1 MDSVM
6 LGVEEKQSCRS
17 LVRACGAL
25 PNPLE
30 IPQSPVSPS
39 EPVGPRSMSPVTP
52 HSPRCP
58 SYEPCH
64 PSQPRAVP
72 VVNPVTPHSPALSP
86 LPRCPRSPAAPDR
99 AQLAP
104 PARRSHAD
112 GTLRPPPA
120 LRRCHWLR
128 YPRPRLSPPAVGRA
142 AAAARGGR
150 QRGGARRR
158 GAVIVP
164 RCRRL
169 ARLPRPPSPSPCR
182 PRECLLTT
190 FIIRASKF
198 VLINK
203 AEKPDRPESC
213 DNVKVVVRCRPLN
226 DREKATGYK
235 MAVNVDE
242 MRGTITVHK
251 TDSSNE
257 PPKTFTFDTVFGP
270 DSKQLDVY
278 NLTARPIIDSVLEG
292 YNGTIFA
299 YGQTGTGKTF
309 TMEGVRAVPELRG
322 IIPNSF
328 AHIFGHIAKAEG
340 DTRFLVRVSY
350 LEIYNEEVRDL
361 LGKDQTQRLEVK
373 ERPDVGVYI
382 KDLSAYVVNNADD
395 MDRIM
400 TLGHKN
406 RSVGATNMNEHSS
419 RSHAIFT
426 ITIECSEKGVDGNM
440 HVRMGKLHLVDLAG
454 SERQTKT
461 GATGQRLKEAT
472 KINLS
477 LSTLGNVISA
487 LVDGKSTHVPYRNS
501 KLTRLLQDSLGG
513 NSKTMM
519 CANIGPADYNYDETI
534 STLRYANRAKN
545 IKNKARINED
555 PKDAML
561 RQFQKEIEE
570 LKKKLE
576 EGEEISGSET
586 SDSEEED
593 DDGEIGEEKRKKR
606 RGKKK
611 VSPDKMVEMQ
621 AKIEEERKALET
633 KLDMEEEERNKA
645 RAELEKR
652 EKDLLKAQQEHQ
664 SLLEKLSALEKKV
677 IVGGVDLLAKAE
689 EQEKLLEES
698 NMELEE
704 RRKRAEQLRK
714 ELEEKEQERL
724 DIEEKYTNLQEE
736 AQGKTKKLK
745 KVWTMLMAAKSEMA
759 DLQQEHQREIEGL
772 LENIRQLSRELRL
785 QILIIDN
792 FIPQDYQ
799 EMIENYVHWN
809 EDIGEWQLKC
819 VAYTG
824 NNMRKQTP
832 VLDKKE
838 KDPFEV
844 DLSHVYL
851 AYTEESLRQSL
862 MKLER
867 PRTSKGRS
875 RPKTGRRK
883 RSAKPGAVIDSLLQ

>member
-1 MDSVM
+1 MPSNKLDKP
-6 LGVEEKQSCRS
+6 EK
-17 LVRACGAL
+17 
-25 PNPLE
+25 LE
-30 IPQSPVSPS
+30 VS
-39 EPVGPRSMSPVTP
+39 
-52 HSPRCP
+52 
-58 SYEPCH
+58 
-64 PSQPRAVP
+64 
-72 VVNPVTPHSPALSP
+72 
-86 LPRCPRSPAAPDR
+86 
-99 AQLAP
+99 
-104 PARRSHAD
+104 
-112 GTLRPPPA
+112 
-120 LRRCHWLR
+120 
-128 YPRPRLSPPAVGRA
+128 
-142 AAAARGGR
+142 
-150 QRGGARRR
+150 
-158 GAVIVP
+158 
-164 RCRRL
+164 
-169 ARLPRPPSPSPCR
+169 
-182 PRECLLTT
+182 
-190 FIIRASKF
+190 
-198 VLINK
+198 
-203 AEKPDRPESC
+203 

-226 DREKATGYK
+226 QKEKMMGYK
-235 MAVNVDE
+235 QSVAVDE
-242 MRGTITVHK
+242 IRGTITVNKLETPH
-251 TDSSNE
+251 E
-257 PPKTFTFDTVFGP
+257 LPKTFTFDTVFGP

-361 LGKDQTQRLEVK
+361 LGKDQMQRLEVK

-382 KDLSAYVVNNADD
+382 KDLSGYVVNNADD

-426 ITIECSEKGVDGNM
+426 ITIECSEKGVDGNQ

-454 SERQTKT
+454 SERQGKT

-555 PKDAML
+555 PKDALL

-576 EGEEISGSET
+576 EGEEISGSEA
-586 SDSEEED
+586 SGSEDMDEGED
-593 DDGEIGEEKRKKR
+593 EAADGGERCRKR

-611 VSPDKMVEMQ
+611 MSPDKMAEMQ
-621 AKIEEERKALET
+621 AKIEEERKALEA

-664 SLLEKLSALEKKV
+664 LLLEKLSALEKKV

-698 NMELEE
+698 NNELEE
-704 RRKRAEQLRK
+704 RRKRAEQLRR

-724 DIEEKYTNLQEE
+724 DIEEKYTSLQEE

-759 DLQQEHQREIEGL
+759 DLQQEHHREIEGL

-785 QILIIDN
+785 QMLIIDN
-792 FIPQDYQ
+792 FIPQEYQ

-832 VLDKKE
+832 VPDKKE

-851 AYTEESLRQSL
+851 AYTEESMRQSL
-862 MKLER
+862 MRLER
-867 PRTSKGRS
+867 PRTSKSGKA

-883 RSAKPGAVIDSLLQ
+883 RSSRPETAIESLLQ

>member
-1 MDSVM
+1 M
-6 LGVEEKQSCRS
+6 
-17 LVRACGAL
+17 
-25 PNPLE
+25 P
-30 IPQSPVSPS
+30 
-39 EPVGPRSMSPVTP
+39 
-52 HSPRCP
+52 
-58 SYEPCH
+58 
-64 PSQPRAVP
+64 
-72 VVNPVTPHSPALSP
+72 
-86 LPRCPRSPAAPDR
+86 
-99 AQLAP
+99 
-104 PARRSHAD
+104 
-112 GTLRPPPA
+112 
-120 LRRCHWLR
+120 
-128 YPRPRLSPPAVGRA
+128 
-142 AAAARGGR
+142 
-150 QRGGARRR
+150 
-158 GAVIVP
+158 
-164 RCRRL
+164 
-169 ARLPRPPSPSPCR
+169 
-182 PRECLLTT
+182 
-190 FIIRASKF
+190 
-198 VLINK
+198 INK
-203 AEKPDRPESC
+203 PEKLDKPESC

-226 DREKATGYK
+226 EREKATGYK

-270 DSKQLDVY
+270 ESKQLDVY

-454 SERQTKT
+454 SERQAKT

-555 PKDAML
+555 PKDALL

-593 DDGEIGEEKRKKR
+593 EDDNGEIGEDGEKRKKR
-606 RGKKK
+606 RDQAGKKK

-664 SLLEKLSALEKKV
+664 TLLEKLSALEKKV

-724 DIEEKYTNLQEE
+724 DIEEKYTSLQEE

-745 KVWTMLMAAKSEMA
+745 KVWTMLMAAKSE
-759 DLQQEHQREIEGL
+759 
-772 LENIRQLSRELRL
+772 
-785 QILIIDN
+785 
-792 FIPQDYQ
+792 

>member
-1 MDSVM
+1 MPSNKLDKPEK
-6 LGVEEKQSCRS
+6 VE
-17 LVRACGAL
+17 
-25 PNPLE
+25 
-30 IPQSPVSPS
+30 VS
-39 EPVGPRSMSPVTP
+39 
-52 HSPRCP
+52 
-58 SYEPCH
+58 
-64 PSQPRAVP
+64 
-72 VVNPVTPHSPALSP
+72 
-86 LPRCPRSPAAPDR
+86 
-99 AQLAP
+99 
-104 PARRSHAD
+104 
-112 GTLRPPPA
+112 
-120 LRRCHWLR
+120 
-128 YPRPRLSPPAVGRA
+128 
-142 AAAARGGR
+142 
-150 QRGGARRR
+150 
-158 GAVIVP
+158 
-164 RCRRL
+164 
-169 ARLPRPPSPSPCR
+169 
-182 PRECLLTT
+182 
-190 FIIRASKF
+190 
-198 VLINK
+198 
-203 AEKPDRPESC
+203 

-226 DREKATGYK
+226 EKEK
-235 MAVNVDE
+235 MMAHKQAVAVDE
-242 MRGTITVHK
+242 IRGTITVNK
-251 TDSSNE
+251 LEMTSE

-328 AHIFGHIAKAEG
+328 AHVFGHIAKAEG

-361 LGKDQTQRLEVK
+361 LGKDQMQRLEVK

-382 KDLSAYVVNNADD
+382 KDLSGYVVNNADD

-426 ITIECSEKGVDGNM
+426 ITIECSEKGVDGDQ

-454 SERQTKT
+454 SERQGKT

-555 PKDAML
+555 PKDALL
-561 RQFQKEIEE
+561 RQFQKEIED

-576 EGEEISGSET
+576 EGTPHEFL
-586 SDSEEED
+586 
-593 DDGEIGEEKRKKR
+593 
-606 RGKKK
+606 
-611 VSPDKMVEMQ
+611 
-621 AKIEEERKALET
+621 ACHALCCF
-633 KLDMEEEERNKA
+633 LYLR
-645 RAELEKR
+645 
-652 EKDLLKAQQEHQ
+652 QEHHL
-664 SLLEKLSALEKKV
+664 LLEKLSALEKRV

-698 NMELEE
+698 NDELEE
-704 RRKRAEQLRK
+704 RRKRAEQLRR

-724 DIEEKYTNLQEE
+724 DIEEKYTSLQEE

-759 DLQQEHQREIEGL
+759 DLQQEHHREIEGL

-785 QILIIDN
+785 QMLIIDN
-792 FIPQDYQ
+792 FIPQEYQ
-799 EMIENYVHWN
+799 VYI
-809 EDIGEWQLKC
+809 
-819 VAYTG
+819 YT
-824 NNMRKQTP
+824 RLIF
-832 VLDKKE
+832 VLSPSFVIQ
-838 KDPFEV
+838 PFEV

-851 AYTEESLRQSL
+851 AYTEESMRQSL

-867 PRTSKGRS
+867 PRTSKSGKS
-875 RPKTGRRK
+875 RPKTGRR
-883 RSAKPGAVIDSLLQ
+883 

>member
-1 MDSVM
+1 M
-6 LGVEEKQSCRS
+6 
-17 LVRACGAL
+17 
-25 PNPLE
+25 P
-30 IPQSPVSPS
+30 
-39 EPVGPRSMSPVTP
+39 
-52 HSPRCP
+52 
-58 SYEPCH
+58 
-64 PSQPRAVP
+64 
-72 VVNPVTPHSPALSP
+72 
-86 LPRCPRSPAAPDR
+86 
-99 AQLAP
+99 
-104 PARRSHAD
+104 
-112 GTLRPPPA
+112 
-120 LRRCHWLR
+120 
-128 YPRPRLSPPAVGRA
+128 
-142 AAAARGGR
+142 
-150 QRGGARRR
+150 
-158 GAVIVP
+158 
-164 RCRRL
+164 
-169 ARLPRPPSPSPCR
+169 
-182 PRECLLTT
+182 
-190 FIIRASKF
+190 
-198 VLINK
+198 INK
-203 AEKPDRPESC
+203 SEKPESC

-226 DREKATGYK
+226 EREKSMCYRQ
-235 MAVNVDE
+235 AVSVDE

-270 DSKQLDVY
+270 ESKQLDVY

-454 SERQTKT
+454 SERQAKT

-555 PKDAML
+555 PKDALL

-576 EGEEISGSET
+576 EGEEISGSDI
-586 SDSEEED
+586 SGSEEED
-593 DDGEIGEEKRKKR
+593 DEEGEVGEDGEKRKKR
-606 RGKKK
+606 RNQAGKKK

-621 AKIEEERKALET
+621 AKIDEERKALET

-704 RRKRAEQLRK
+704 RRKRAEQLRR

-724 DIEEKYTNLQEE
+724 DIEEKYTSLQEE

-785 QILIIDN
+785 QMLIIDN

-832 VLDKKE
+832 VPDKKE

-867 PRTSKGRS
+867 PRTSKGKA

-883 RSAKPGAVIDSLLQ
+883 RSAKPETVIDSLLQ

>member
-1 MDSVM
+1 M
-6 LGVEEKQSCRS
+6 
-17 LVRACGAL
+17 
-25 PNPLE
+25 P
-30 IPQSPVSPS
+30 
-39 EPVGPRSMSPVTP
+39 
-52 HSPRCP
+52 
-58 SYEPCH
+58 
-64 PSQPRAVP
+64 
-72 VVNPVTPHSPALSP
+72 
-86 LPRCPRSPAAPDR
+86 
-99 AQLAP
+99 
-104 PARRSHAD
+104 
-112 GTLRPPPA
+112 
-120 LRRCHWLR
+120 
-128 YPRPRLSPPAVGRA
+128 
-142 AAAARGGR
+142 
-150 QRGGARRR
+150 
-158 GAVIVP
+158 
-164 RCRRL
+164 
-169 ARLPRPPSPSPCR
+169 
-182 PRECLLTT
+182 
-190 FIIRASKF
+190 
-198 VLINK
+198 INK
-203 AEKPDRPESC
+203 SEKPESC

-226 DREKATGYK
+226 EREKSMCYK
-235 MAVNVDE
+235 QAVSVDE

-270 DSKQLDVY
+270 ESKQLDVY

-454 SERQTKT
+454 SERQAKT

-555 PKDAML
+555 PKDALL

-576 EGEEISGSET
+576 EGEEISGSDI
-586 SDSEEED
+586 SGSEED
-593 DDGEIGEEKRKKR
+593 DDEEGEVGEDGEKRKKR
-606 RGKKK
+606 RDQAGKKK

-621 AKIEEERKALET
+621 AKIDEERKALET

-704 RRKRAEQLRK
+704 RRKRAEQLRR

-724 DIEEKYTNLQEE
+724 DIEEKYTSLQEE

-785 QILIIDN
+785 QMLVIDN

-832 VLDKKE
+832 IPDKKE

-867 PRTSKGRS
+867 PRTSKGRA

-883 RSAKPGAVIDSLLQ
+883 RSAKPETN

>member
-1 MDSVM
+1 M
-6 LGVEEKQSCRS
+6 
-17 LVRACGAL
+17 
-25 PNPLE
+25 P
-30 IPQSPVSPS
+30 
-39 EPVGPRSMSPVTP
+39 
-52 HSPRCP
+52 
-58 SYEPCH
+58 
-64 PSQPRAVP
+64 
-72 VVNPVTPHSPALSP
+72 
-86 LPRCPRSPAAPDR
+86 
-99 AQLAP
+99 
-104 PARRSHAD
+104 
-112 GTLRPPPA
+112 
-120 LRRCHWLR
+120 
-128 YPRPRLSPPAVGRA
+128 
-142 AAAARGGR
+142 
-150 QRGGARRR
+150 
-158 GAVIVP
+158 
-164 RCRRL
+164 
-169 ARLPRPPSPSPCR
+169 
-182 PRECLLTT
+182 
-190 FIIRASKF
+190 
-198 VLINK
+198 INK
-203 AEKPDRPESC
+203 SEKPESC

-226 DREKATGYK
+226 EREKSMCYRQ
-235 MAVNVDE
+235 AVSVDE

-270 DSKQLDVY
+270 ESKQLDVY

-309 TMEGVRAVPELRG
+309 TMEGVRAVPGLRG
-322 IIPNSF
+322 VIPNSF

-454 SERQTKT
+454 SERQAKT

-555 PKDAML
+555 PKDALL

-576 EGEEISGSET
+576 EGEEVSGSDISGSE
-586 SDSEEED
+586 ED
-593 DDGEIGEEKRKKR
+593 DEEGELGEDGEKKKKR
-606 RGKKK
+606 RDQAGKKK

-621 AKIEEERKALET
+621 AKIDEERKALET

-645 RAELEKR
+645 RAELERR

-704 RRKRAEQLRK
+704 RRRRAEQLRK

-724 DIEEKYTNLQEE
+724 DIEEKYTSLQEE

-785 QILIIDN
+785 QMLIIDN

-832 VLDKKE
+832 VPDKKE
-838 KDPFEV
+838 RDPFEV

-867 PRTSKGRS
+867 PRTSKGKA
-875 RPKTGRRK
+875 RPKMGRRK
-883 RSAKPGAVIDSLLQ
+883 RSAKPETVIDSLLQ

>member
-1 MDSVM
+1 MPSNKLDKPEK
-6 LGVEEKQSCRS
+6 VE
-17 LVRACGAL
+17 
-25 PNPLE
+25 
-30 IPQSPVSPS
+30 VS
-39 EPVGPRSMSPVTP
+39 
-52 HSPRCP
+52 
-58 SYEPCH
+58 
-64 PSQPRAVP
+64 
-72 VVNPVTPHSPALSP
+72 
-86 LPRCPRSPAAPDR
+86 
-99 AQLAP
+99 
-104 PARRSHAD
+104 
-112 GTLRPPPA
+112 
-120 LRRCHWLR
+120 
-128 YPRPRLSPPAVGRA
+128 
-142 AAAARGGR
+142 
-150 QRGGARRR
+150 
-158 GAVIVP
+158 
-164 RCRRL
+164 
-169 ARLPRPPSPSPCR
+169 
-182 PRECLLTT
+182 
-190 FIIRASKF
+190 
-198 VLINK
+198 
-203 AEKPDRPESC
+203 

-226 DREKATGYK
+226 EKEK
-235 MAVNVDE
+235 MMAHKQAVAVDE
-242 MRGTITVHK
+242 IRGTITVNK
-251 TDSSNE
+251 LDMTSE

-328 AHIFGHIAKAEG
+328 AHVFGHIAKAEG
-340 DTRFLVRVSY
+340 DTSVFFVISY

-361 LGKDQTQRLEVK
+361 LGKDQMQRLEVK

-382 KDLSAYVVNNADD
+382 KDLSGYVVNNADD

-426 ITIECSEKGVDGNM
+426 ITIECSEKGVDGDQ

-454 SERQTKT
+454 SERQGKT

-555 PKDAML
+555 PKDALL
-561 RQFQKEIEE
+561 RQFQKEIED

-576 EGEEISGSET
+576 EGTPHQFLAVSCLCQGCSSGC
-586 SDSEEED
+586 DSLTL
-593 DDGEIGEEKRKKR
+593 
-606 RGKKK
+606 K

-621 AKIEEERKALET
+621 AKIEEERKALEA

-652 EKDLLKAQQEHQ
+652 EKDLLKAQQEHHL
-664 SLLEKLSALEKKV
+664 LLEKLSALEKRV

-698 NMELEE
+698 NNELEE
-704 RRKRAEQLRK
+704 RRKRAEQLRR

-724 DIEEKYTNLQEE
+724 DIEEKYTSLQEE

-759 DLQQEHQREIEGL
+759 DLQQEHHREIEGL

-785 QILIIDN
+785 QMLIIDN
-792 FIPQDYQ
+792 FIPQEYQ
-799 EMIENYVHWN
+799 EMVENYVHWN

-832 VLDKKE
+832 VSDKKE

-851 AYTEESLRQSL
+851 AYTEESMRQSL

-867 PRTSKGRS
+867 PRTSKSGKS

-883 RSAKPGAVIDSLLQ
+883 RSSKPEAVIESLLQ

>member
-1 MDSVM
+1 LDCHCSNK
-6 LGVEEKQSCRS
+6 LDKPEKVE
-17 LVRACGAL
+17 
-25 PNPLE
+25 
-30 IPQSPVSPS
+30 VS
-39 EPVGPRSMSPVTP
+39 
-52 HSPRCP
+52 
-58 SYEPCH
+58 
-64 PSQPRAVP
+64 
-72 VVNPVTPHSPALSP
+72 
-86 LPRCPRSPAAPDR
+86 
-99 AQLAP
+99 
-104 PARRSHAD
+104 
-112 GTLRPPPA
+112 
-120 LRRCHWLR
+120 
-128 YPRPRLSPPAVGRA
+128 
-142 AAAARGGR
+142 
-150 QRGGARRR
+150 
-158 GAVIVP
+158 
-164 RCRRL
+164 
-169 ARLPRPPSPSPCR
+169 
-182 PRECLLTT
+182 
-190 FIIRASKF
+190 
-198 VLINK
+198 
-203 AEKPDRPESC
+203 

-226 DREKATGYK
+226 EKEK
-235 MAVNVDE
+235 MMGHKQSVAVDE
-242 MRGTITVHK
+242 IRGTITVNK
-251 TDSSNE
+251 LDMTSE
-257 PPKTFTFDTVFGP
+257 PPKTFTFDTVFSP

-278 NLTARPIIDSVLEG
+278 NLTARPIVDSVLEG

-350 LEIYNEEVRDL
+350 LEIYNEEVKDL
-361 LGKDQTQRLEVK
+361 LGKDQMQRLEVK

-382 KDLSAYVVNNADD
+382 KDLSGYVVNNADD

-426 ITIECSEKGVDGNM
+426 ITIECSEKGVDGDQ

-454 SERQTKT
+454 SERQGKT

-555 PKDAML
+555 PKDALL

-576 EGEEISGSET
+576 EGEEISGSDASG
-586 SDSEEED
+586 SDDIDEGEDEVGDGSE
-593 DDGEIGEEKRKKR
+593 RRRKR
-606 RGKKK
+606 RGRKK

-621 AKIEEERKALET
+621 AKIEEERKALEA

-652 EKDLLKAQQEHQ
+652 EKDLLKAQQEHHL
-664 SLLEKLSALEKKV
+664 LLEKLSTLEKRV

-698 NMELEE
+698 NNELEE
-704 RRKRAEQLRK
+704 RRKRAEQLRR

-724 DIEEKYTNLQEE
+724 DIEEKYTSLQEE

-759 DLQQEHQREIEGL
+759 DLQQEHHREIEGL

-785 QILIIDN
+785 QMLIIDN
-792 FIPQDYQ
+792 FIPQEYQ

-809 EDIGEWQLKC
+809 EDIGEWQLVTRC
-819 VAYTG
+819 SLLMFHFCPSFVI
-824 NNMRKQTP
+824 Q
-832 VLDKKE
+832 
-838 KDPFEV
+838 PFEV

-851 AYTEESLRQSL
+851 AYTEESMRQSL

-867 PRTSKGRS
+867 PRTSKSGKS
-875 RPKTGRRK
+875 RPKTARRK
-883 RSAKPGAVIDSLLQ
+883 RSSKPEAVIESLLQ

>member
-1 MDSVM
+1 MPSNKLDKPEK
-6 LGVEEKQSCRS
+6 VE
-17 LVRACGAL
+17 
-25 PNPLE
+25 
-30 IPQSPVSPS
+30 VS
-39 EPVGPRSMSPVTP
+39 
-52 HSPRCP
+52 
-58 SYEPCH
+58 
-64 PSQPRAVP
+64 
-72 VVNPVTPHSPALSP
+72 
-86 LPRCPRSPAAPDR
+86 
-99 AQLAP
+99 
-104 PARRSHAD
+104 
-112 GTLRPPPA
+112 
-120 LRRCHWLR
+120 
-128 YPRPRLSPPAVGRA
+128 
-142 AAAARGGR
+142 
-150 QRGGARRR
+150 
-158 GAVIVP
+158 
-164 RCRRL
+164 
-169 ARLPRPPSPSPCR
+169 
-182 PRECLLTT
+182 
-190 FIIRASKF
+190 
-198 VLINK
+198 
-203 AEKPDRPESC
+203 

-226 DREKATGYK
+226 EKEKVMGHK
-235 MAVNVDE
+235 LAVSVDE
-242 MRGTITVHK
+242 IRGTITVNKHDM
-251 TDSSNE
+251 TSE

-328 AHIFGHIAKAEG
+328 AHVFGHIAKAEG

-361 LGKDQTQRLEVK
+361 LGKDQMQRLEVK

-382 KDLSAYVVNNADD
+382 KDLSGYVVNNADD

-426 ITIECSEKGVDGNM
+426 ITIECSEKGVDGNQ

-454 SERQTKT
+454 SERQGKT

-555 PKDAML
+555 PKDALL

-576 EGEEISGSET
+576 EGEEISGSDG
-586 SDSEEED
+586 SGSEDMDEGED
-593 DDGEIGEEKRKKR
+593 EVGDGGER
-606 RGKKK
+606 
-611 VSPDKMVEMQ
+611 
-621 AKIEEERKALET
+621 
-633 KLDMEEEERNKA
+633 
-645 RAELEKR
+645 
-652 EKDLLKAQQEHQ
+652 
-664 SLLEKLSALEKKV
+664 
-677 IVGGVDLLAKAE
+677 
-689 EQEKLLEES
+689 
-698 NMELEE
+698 
-704 RRKRAEQLRK
+704 RRKRRDSGSSSLDSACYLVQHFEERSHTSEWEQPMDNVNHSYL
-714 ELEEKEQERL
+714 LCSFNHQ
-724 DIEEKYTNLQEE
+724 NLSQVHNPSCTQTS
-736 AQGKTKKLK
+736 AH
-745 KVWTMLMAAKSEMA
+745 SS
-759 DLQQEHQREIEGL
+759 DH
-772 LENIRQLSRELRL
+772 NIRQLSRELRL
-785 QILIIDN
+785 QMLIIDN
-792 FIPQDYQ
+792 FIPQEYQ

-832 VLDKKE
+832 VSDKKE

-851 AYTEESLRQSL
+851 AYTEESMRQSL

-867 PRTSKGRS
+867 PRTSKSGKS

-883 RSAKPGAVIDSLLQ
+883 RSSKPEAAIESLLQ

>member
-1 MDSVM
+1 M
-6 LGVEEKQSCRS
+6 
-17 LVRACGAL
+17 
-25 PNPLE
+25 P
-30 IPQSPVSPS
+30 
-39 EPVGPRSMSPVTP
+39 
-52 HSPRCP
+52 
-58 SYEPCH
+58 
-64 PSQPRAVP
+64 
-72 VVNPVTPHSPALSP
+72 
-86 LPRCPRSPAAPDR
+86 
-99 AQLAP
+99 
-104 PARRSHAD
+104 
-112 GTLRPPPA
+112 
-120 LRRCHWLR
+120 
-128 YPRPRLSPPAVGRA
+128 
-142 AAAARGGR
+142 
-150 QRGGARRR
+150 
-158 GAVIVP
+158 
-164 RCRRL
+164 
-169 ARLPRPPSPSPCR
+169 
-182 PRECLLTT
+182 
-190 FIIRASKF
+190 
-198 VLINK
+198 INK
-203 AEKPDRPESC
+203 SEKPESC

-226 DREKATGYK
+226 DREKSMCYK
-235 MAVNVDE
+235 QAVSVDE

-270 DSKQLDVY
+270 ESKQLDVY

-454 SERQTKT
+454 SERQAKT

-555 PKDAML
+555 PKDALL

-576 EGEEISGSET
+576 EGEEISGSDI
-586 SDSEEED
+586 SGSEEED
-593 DDGEIGEEKRKKR
+593 DEEGEVGEDGEKRKKR
-606 RGKKK
+606 RDQAGKKK

-621 AKIEEERKALET
+621 AKIDEERKALET

-704 RRKRAEQLRK
+704 RRKRAEQLRR

-724 DIEEKYTNLQEE
+724 DIEEKYTSLQEE

-785 QILIIDN
+785 QMLIIDN

-832 VLDKKE
+832 APDKKE

-867 PRTSKGRS
+867 PRTSKGKA

-883 RSAKPGAVIDSLLQ
+883 RSAKPETVIDSLLQ

>member
-1 MDSVM
+1 MRRRTDKPDNKPSKP
-6 LGVEEKQSCRS
+6 EKQ
-17 LVRACGAL
+17 
-25 PNPLE
+25 E
-30 IPQSPVSPS
+30 
-39 EPVGPRSMSPVTP
+39 
-52 HSPRCP
+52 
-58 SYEPCH
+58 
-64 PSQPRAVP
+64 
-72 VVNPVTPHSPALSP
+72 
-86 LPRCPRSPAAPDR
+86 
-99 AQLAP
+99 
-104 PARRSHAD
+104 
-112 GTLRPPPA
+112 
-120 LRRCHWLR
+120 
-128 YPRPRLSPPAVGRA
+128 
-142 AAAARGGR
+142 
-150 QRGGARRR
+150 
-158 GAVIVP
+158 
-164 RCRRL
+164 
-169 ARLPRPPSPSPCR
+169 
-182 PRECLLTT
+182 
-190 FIIRASKF
+190 AS
-198 VLINK
+198 
-203 AEKPDRPESC
+203 

-226 DREKATGYK
+226 QKEKVMGSK
-235 MAVNVDE
+235 QAVVVDE
-242 MRGTITVHK
+242 IRGTITVNKLETPH
-251 TDSSNE
+251 E
-257 PPKTFTFDTVFGP
+257 LPKTFTFDTVFGP

-361 LGKDQTQRLEVK
+361 LGKDQMQRLEVK

-382 KDLSAYVVNNADD
+382 KDLSGYVVNNADD

-426 ITIECSEKGVDGNM
+426 ITIECSEKGVDGNQ

-454 SERQTKT
+454 SERQGKT

-555 PKDAML
+555 PKDALL

-576 EGEEISGSET
+576 EGEEISGSDG
-586 SDSEEED
+586 SGSEEIDEGD
-593 DDGEIGEEKRKKR
+593 EEVSDVGGRRRR

-611 VSPDKMVEMQ
+611 VSPGKMVEMQ
-621 AKIEEERKALET
+621 AKIEEERKALEA

-652 EKDLLKAQQEHQ
+652 EKDLFKAQQEHQ
-664 SLLEKLSALEKKV
+664 LLLEKLSALEKKV

-689 EQEKLLEES
+689 EQERLLDES
-698 NMELEE
+698 NNELEE

-724 DIEEKYTNLQEE
+724 DIEEKYTSLQEE

-759 DLQQEHQREIEGL
+759 DLRQENSREIEGL

-785 QILIIDN
+785 QMLVIDN
-792 FIPQDYQ
+792 FTPQEYQ

-832 VLDKKE
+832 APDKKE

-844 DLSHVYL
+844 DLSYVYL
-851 AYTEESLRQSL
+851 AYTEESMRQSL

-867 PRTSKGRS
+867 PRTSKSSKSG
-875 RPKTGRRK
+875 RPKTGRRISSSKSEYMVESRK
-883 RSAKPGAVIDSLLQ
+883 RVECLLRVRDEVLHQVEEFKYLWVLFTGEGEGA

>member
-1 MDSVM
+1 M
-6 LGVEEKQSCRS
+6 
-17 LVRACGAL
+17 
-25 PNPLE
+25 P
-30 IPQSPVSPS
+30 
-39 EPVGPRSMSPVTP
+39 
-52 HSPRCP
+52 
-58 SYEPCH
+58 
-64 PSQPRAVP
+64 
-72 VVNPVTPHSPALSP
+72 
-86 LPRCPRSPAAPDR
+86 
-99 AQLAP
+99 
-104 PARRSHAD
+104 
-112 GTLRPPPA
+112 
-120 LRRCHWLR
+120 
-128 YPRPRLSPPAVGRA
+128 
-142 AAAARGGR
+142 
-150 QRGGARRR
+150 
-158 GAVIVP
+158 
-164 RCRRL
+164 
-169 ARLPRPPSPSPCR
+169 
-182 PRECLLTT
+182 
-190 FIIRASKF
+190 
-198 VLINK
+198 INK
-203 AEKPDRPESC
+203 SEKPESC

-226 DREKATGYK
+226 EREKSMCYRQ
-235 MAVNVDE
+235 AVSVDE

-270 DSKQLDVY
+270 ESKQLDVY

-292 YNGTIFA
+292 YNGPGTIFA

-309 TMEGVRAVPELRG
+309 TMEGVRAVPGLRG
-322 IIPNSF
+322 VIPNSF

-440 HVRMGKLHLVDLAG
+440 HVRVGKLHLVDLAG
-454 SERQTKT
+454 SERQAKT

-555 PKDAML
+555 PKDALL

-576 EGEEISGSET
+576 EGEEVSGSDISGSE
-586 SDSEEED
+586 ED
-593 DDGEIGEEKRKKR
+593 DEEGELGEDGEKRKKR
-606 RGKKK
+606 RAPLNNYALDEKWGLPLLQIFKEMHGFVARVQWWDFLVSSWSESCWSSSSSSSSDSTCSVIEKPLDEFLPRKKK

-621 AKIEEERKALET
+621 AKIDEERKALET

-645 RAELEKR
+645 RAELERR

-704 RRKRAEQLRK
+704 RRIRAEQLRK

-724 DIEEKYTNLQEE
+724 DIEEKYTSLQEE

-785 QILIIDN
+785 QMLIIDN

-809 EDIGEWQLKC
+809 EDIGEWQL
-819 VAYTG
+819 
-824 NNMRKQTP
+824 R
-832 VLDKKE
+832 
-838 KDPFEV
+838 DPFEV

-867 PRTSKGRS
+867 PRTSKGKA

-883 RSAKPGAVIDSLLQ
+883 RSAKPETVIDSLLQ

>member
-1 MDSVM
+1 MPSNRTDK
-6 LGVEEKQSCRS
+6 GERS
-17 LVRACGAL
+17 
-25 PNPLE
+25 E
-30 IPQSPVSPS
+30 VS
-39 EPVGPRSMSPVTP
+39 
-52 HSPRCP
+52 
-58 SYEPCH
+58 
-64 PSQPRAVP
+64 
-72 VVNPVTPHSPALSP
+72 
-86 LPRCPRSPAAPDR
+86 
-99 AQLAP
+99 
-104 PARRSHAD
+104 
-112 GTLRPPPA
+112 
-120 LRRCHWLR
+120 
-128 YPRPRLSPPAVGRA
+128 
-142 AAAARGGR
+142 
-150 QRGGARRR
+150 
-158 GAVIVP
+158 
-164 RCRRL
+164 
-169 ARLPRPPSPSPCR
+169 
-182 PRECLLTT
+182 
-190 FIIRASKF
+190 
-198 VLINK
+198 
-203 AEKPDRPESC
+203 

-226 DREKATGYK
+226 QKEKMMGHK
-235 MAVNVDE
+235 LAVSVDE
-242 MRGTITVHK
+242 MRGTITVNKHE
-251 TDSSNE
+251 TTNE

-270 DSKQLDVY
+270 ESKQLDVY
-278 NLTARPIIDSVLEG
+278 NLTARPIVDSVLEG

-328 AHIFGHIAKAEG
+328 AHVFGHIAKAEG

-361 LGKDQTQRLEVK
+361 LGKDQMQRLEVK

-382 KDLSAYVVNNADD
+382 KDLSGYVVNNADD

-426 ITIECSEKGVDGNM
+426 ITIECSEKGVDGNQ

-454 SERQTKT
+454 SERQGKT

-555 PKDAML
+555 PKDALL

-576 EGEEISGSET
+576 EGEEISGSEGSGSEEMDEGEDEAGESGERRRKRRDSDGSSSGNS
-586 SDSEEED
+586 SDSACSLAPPID
-593 DDGEIGEEKRKKR
+593 DKPPTNQ

-621 AKIEEERKALET
+621 AKIEEERRALEA

-652 EKDLLKAQQEHQ
+652 EKDLQKAQQEHHL
-664 SLLEKLSALEKKV
+664 LLEKLSALEKKV

-689 EQEKLLEES
+689 EQERLLEES

-704 RRKRAEQLRK
+704 RRMRAEQLRR

-724 DIEEKYTNLQEE
+724 DIEEKYTSLQEE

-759 DLQQEHQREIEGL
+759 DLQQEHHREIEGL
-772 LENIRQLSRELRL
+772 LENIRHLSRELRL
-785 QILIIDN
+785 QMLIIDN
-792 FIPQDYQ
+792 FIPQEYQ

-832 VLDKKE
+832 VSDKKE

-851 AYTEESLRQSL
+851 AYTEESMRQSL

-867 PRTSKGRS
+867 PRTSKSGKS

-883 RSAKPGAVIDSLLQ
+883 RSSKPEAVIESLLQ

>member
-1 MDSVM
+1 M
-6 LGVEEKQSCRS
+6 
-17 LVRACGAL
+17 
-25 PNPLE
+25 P
-30 IPQSPVSPS
+30 
-39 EPVGPRSMSPVTP
+39 
-52 HSPRCP
+52 
-58 SYEPCH
+58 
-64 PSQPRAVP
+64 
-72 VVNPVTPHSPALSP
+72 
-86 LPRCPRSPAAPDR
+86 
-99 AQLAP
+99 
-104 PARRSHAD
+104 
-112 GTLRPPPA
+112 
-120 LRRCHWLR
+120 
-128 YPRPRLSPPAVGRA
+128 
-142 AAAARGGR
+142 
-150 QRGGARRR
+150 
-158 GAVIVP
+158 
-164 RCRRL
+164 
-169 ARLPRPPSPSPCR
+169 
-182 PRECLLTT
+182 
-190 FIIRASKF
+190 
-198 VLINK
+198 INK
-203 AEKPDRPESC
+203 SEKPESC

-226 DREKATGYK
+226 EREKSMCYK
-235 MAVNVDE
+235 QAVSVDE

-270 DSKQLDVY
+270 ESKQLDVY

-454 SERQTKT
+454 SERQAKT

-555 PKDAML
+555 PKDALL

-576 EGEEISGSET
+576 EGEEISGSDI
-586 SDSEEED
+586 SGSEEED
-593 DDGEIGEEKRKKR
+593 DEEGEVGEDGEKRKKR
-606 RGKKK
+606 RDQAGKKK

-621 AKIEEERKALET
+621 AKIDEERKALET

-664 SLLEKLSALEKKV
+664 TLLEKLSALEKKV

-704 RRKRAEQLRK
+704 RRKRAEQLRR

-724 DIEEKYTNLQEE
+724 DIEEKYTSLQEE

-785 QILIIDN
+785 QMLIIDN

-832 VLDKKE
+832 APDKKE

-867 PRTSKGRS
+867 PRTSKGKA

-883 RSAKPGAVIDSLLQ
+883 RSAKPETVIDSLLQ

>member
-1 MDSVM
+1 M
-6 LGVEEKQSCRS
+6 
-17 LVRACGAL
+17 
-25 PNPLE
+25 P
-30 IPQSPVSPS
+30 
-39 EPVGPRSMSPVTP
+39 
-52 HSPRCP
+52 
-58 SYEPCH
+58 
-64 PSQPRAVP
+64 
-72 VVNPVTPHSPALSP
+72 
-86 LPRCPRSPAAPDR
+86 
-99 AQLAP
+99 
-104 PARRSHAD
+104 
-112 GTLRPPPA
+112 
-120 LRRCHWLR
+120 
-128 YPRPRLSPPAVGRA
+128 
-142 AAAARGGR
+142 
-150 QRGGARRR
+150 
-158 GAVIVP
+158 
-164 RCRRL
+164 
-169 ARLPRPPSPSPCR
+169 
-182 PRECLLTT
+182 
-190 FIIRASKF
+190 
-198 VLINK
+198 INK
-203 AEKPDRPESC
+203 SEKPESC

-226 DREKATGYK
+226 EREKSMCYRQ
-235 MAVNVDE
+235 AVSVDE

-270 DSKQLDVY
+270 ESKQLDVY

-309 TMEGVRAVPELRG
+309 TMEGVRAVPGLRG
-322 IIPNSF
+322 VIPNSF

-361 LGKDQTQRLEVK
+361 LGKDQSQRLEVK

-454 SERQTKT
+454 SERQAKT

-555 PKDAML
+555 PKDALL

-576 EGEEISGSET
+576 EGEEVSGSDVSGSE
-586 SDSEEED
+586 ED
-593 DDGEIGEEKRKKR
+593 DNEVGELREDGEKRKKR
-606 RGKKK
+606 RDQAGKKK
-611 VSPDKMVEMQ
+611 VSPDKMMEMQ
-621 AKIEEERKALET
+621 AKIDEERKALET

-645 RAELEKR
+645 RAELERR

-724 DIEEKYTNLQEE
+724 DIEEKYTSLQEE

-772 LENIRQLSRELRL
+772 LENIRQLSRVLRL
-785 QILIIDN
+785 QMLIIDN

-832 VLDKKE
+832 VPDKKE
-838 KDPFEV
+838 RDPFEV

-867 PRTSKGRS
+867 PRTSKGKT

-883 RSAKPGAVIDSLLQ
+883 RSAKPETVIDSLLQ

>member
-1 MDSVM
+1 M
-6 LGVEEKQSCRS
+6 LNIEY
-17 LVRACGAL
+17 L
-25 PNPLE
+25 
-30 IPQSPVSPS
+30 
-39 EPVGPRSMSPVTP
+39 
-52 HSPRCP
+52 
-58 SYEPCH
+58 
-64 PSQPRAVP
+64 
-72 VVNPVTPHSPALSP
+72 
-86 LPRCPRSPAAPDR
+86 
-99 AQLAP
+99 
-104 PARRSHAD
+104 
-112 GTLRPPPA
+112 
-120 LRRCHWLR
+120 
-128 YPRPRLSPPAVGRA
+128 
-142 AAAARGGR
+142 
-150 QRGGARRR
+150 
-158 GAVIVP
+158 
-164 RCRRL
+164 
-169 ARLPRPPSPSPCR
+169 
-182 PRECLLTT
+182 
-190 FIIRASKF
+190 
-198 VLINK
+198 
-203 AEKPDRPESC
+203 

-226 DREKATGYK
+226 QKEKMMGHK
-235 MAVNVDE
+235 HAVTVDE
-242 MRGTITVHK
+242 IRGTITVNKLETPH
-251 TDSSNE
+251 E

-270 DSKQLDVY
+270 ESKQLDVY

-299 YGQTGTGKTF
+299 YGQTGTGKTY
-309 TMEGVRAVPELRG
+309 TMEGVRAVPEQRG

-328 AHIFGHIAKAEG
+328 AHVFGHIAKAEG

-361 LGKDQTQRLEVK
+361 LGKDQMQRLEVK

-382 KDLSAYVVNNADD
+382 KDLSGYVVNNADD

-426 ITIECSEKGVDGNM
+426 ITIECSEKGADGNQ

-454 SERQTKT
+454 SERQGKT

-555 PKDAML
+555 PKDALL

-576 EGEEISGSET
+576 EGEEISGSEG
-586 SDSEEED
+586 SGSEDIDYGDED
-593 DDGEIGEEKRKKR
+593 GGEAAEGRKR
-606 RGKKK
+606 RRGNFSSSLQDICMPTDHCVTRRKK
-611 VSPDKMVEMQ
+611 VSPDKMVQMQ
-621 AKIEEERKALET
+621 AKIEEERKALEA

-652 EKDLLKAQQEHQ
+652 EKDLFQAQQEHHH
-664 SLLEKLSALEKKV
+664 LLEKLSALEKKV

-698 NMELEE
+698 NNELEE
-704 RRKRAEQLRK
+704 RRRRADQLRK

-724 DIEEKYTNLQEE
+724 DIEEQYTSLQEE

-759 DLQQEHQREIEGL
+759 DLQQEHHREIEGL

-785 QILIIDN
+785 QMLIIDN
-792 FIPQDYQ
+792 FIPQEYQ

-832 VLDKKE
+832 AADKKE

-851 AYTEESLRQSL
+851 AYTEESMRQSL

-867 PRTSKGRS
+867 PRTSKSGKS
-875 RPKTGRRK
+875 GRPKTGRR
-883 RSAKPGAVIDSLLQ
+883 

>member
-1 MDSVM
+1 MGSVHSGADSW
-6 LGVEEKQSCRS
+6 K
-17 LVRACGAL
+17 
-25 PNPLE
+25 
-30 IPQSPVSPS
+30 
-39 EPVGPRSMSPVTP
+39 
-52 HSPRCP
+52 
-58 SYEPCH
+58 
-64 PSQPRAVP
+64 
-72 VVNPVTPHSPALSP
+72 
-86 LPRCPRSPAAPDR
+86 
-99 AQLAP
+99 
-104 PARRSHAD
+104 
-112 GTLRPPPA
+112 
-120 LRRCHWLR
+120 
-128 YPRPRLSPPAVGRA
+128 
-142 AAAARGGR
+142 
-150 QRGGARRR
+150 
-158 GAVIVP
+158 
-164 RCRRL
+164 
-169 ARLPRPPSPSPCR
+169 
-182 PRECLLTT
+182 
-190 FIIRASKF
+190 
-198 VLINK
+198 INK
-203 AEKPDRPESC
+203 SEKPESC

-226 DREKATGYK
+226 EREKSMCYK
-235 MAVNVDE
+235 QAVSVDE

-270 DSKQLDVY
+270 ESKQLDVY

-454 SERQTKT
+454 SERQAKT

-555 PKDAML
+555 PKDALL

-576 EGEEISGSET
+576 EGEEISGSDI
-586 SDSEEED
+586 SGSEEEED
-593 DDGEIGEEKRKKR
+593 EEGEVGEDGEKRKKR
-606 RGKKK
+606 RDQAGKKK

-621 AKIEEERKALET
+621 AKIDEERKALET

-704 RRKRAEQLRK
+704 RRKRAEQLRR

-724 DIEEKYTNLQEE
+724 DIEEKYTSLQEE

-785 QILIIDN
+785 QMLIIDN

-832 VLDKKE
+832 APDKKE

-867 PRTSKGRS
+867 PRTSKGKA

-883 RSAKPGAVIDSLLQ
+883 RSAKPETVIDSLLQ

>member
-1 MDSVM
+1 
-6 LGVEEKQSCRS
+6 
-17 LVRACGAL
+17 
-25 PNPLE
+25 
-30 IPQSPVSPS
+30 
-39 EPVGPRSMSPVTP
+39 
-52 HSPRCP
+52 
-58 SYEPCH
+58 
-64 PSQPRAVP
+64 
-72 VVNPVTPHSPALSP
+72 
-86 LPRCPRSPAAPDR
+86 
-99 AQLAP
+99 
-104 PARRSHAD
+104 
-112 GTLRPPPA
+112 
-120 LRRCHWLR
+120 
-128 YPRPRLSPPAVGRA
+128 
-142 AAAARGGR
+142 
-150 QRGGARRR
+150 
-158 GAVIVP
+158 
-164 RCRRL
+164 
-169 ARLPRPPSPSPCR
+169 
-182 PRECLLTT
+182 
-190 FIIRASKF
+190 
-198 VLINK
+198 INK
-203 AEKPDRPESC
+203 SEKPESC

-226 DREKATGYK
+226 EREKSMCYK
-235 MAVNVDE
+235 QAVSVDE

-270 DSKQLDVY
+270 ESKQLDVY

-454 SERQTKT
+454 SERQAKT

-555 PKDAML
+555 PKDALL

-576 EGEEISGSET
+576 EGEEISGSDI
-586 SDSEEED
+586 SGSEED
-593 DDGEIGEEKRKKR
+593 DDEEGEVGEDGEKRKKR
-606 RGKKK
+606 RGSSSSSSSDSTCSVIEKPLDKFLPSKKK

-621 AKIEEERKALET
+621 AKIDEERKALET

-664 SLLEKLSALEKKV
+664 TLLEKLSALEKKV

-724 DIEEKYTNLQEE
+724 DIEEKYTSLQEE

-785 QILIIDN
+785 QMLIIDN

-799 EMIENYVHWN
+799 
-809 EDIGEWQLKC
+809 KC

-832 VLDKKE
+832 VADKKE

-867 PRTSKGRS
+867 PRTSKGKT
-875 RPKTGRRK
+875 RPKTGRR
-883 RSAKPGAVIDSLLQ
+883 

>member
-1 MDSVM
+1 MPSNKSEKLDR
-6 LGVEEKQSCRS
+6 VE
-17 LVRACGAL
+17 
-25 PNPLE
+25 
-30 IPQSPVSPS
+30 
-39 EPVGPRSMSPVTP
+39 T
-52 HSPRCP
+52 
-58 SYEPCH
+58 
-64 PSQPRAVP
+64 
-72 VVNPVTPHSPALSP
+72 
-86 LPRCPRSPAAPDR
+86 
-99 AQLAP
+99 
-104 PARRSHAD
+104 
-112 GTLRPPPA
+112 
-120 LRRCHWLR
+120 
-128 YPRPRLSPPAVGRA
+128 
-142 AAAARGGR
+142 
-150 QRGGARRR
+150 
-158 GAVIVP
+158 
-164 RCRRL
+164 
-169 ARLPRPPSPSPCR
+169 
-182 PRECLLTT
+182 
-190 FIIRASKF
+190 
-198 VLINK
+198 
-203 AEKPDRPESC
+203 C
-213 DNVKVVVRCRPLN
+213 DNVKVVVRCRPMN
-226 DREKATGYK
+226 EKEKHMSYK
-235 MAVNVDE
+235 QAVLVDE
-242 MRGTITVHK
+242 IRGTITVYK
-251 TDSSNE
+251 TDAANE
-257 PPKTFTFDTVFGP
+257 PPKTFTFDTVFSP
-270 DSKQLDVY
+270 ESKQVDVY
-278 NLTARPIIDSVLEG
+278 NLTARPIVDSVLEG

-328 AHIFGHIAKAEG
+328 AHVFGHIAKSEG

-382 KDLSAYVVNNADD
+382 KDLSGYVVNNADD

-400 TLGHKN
+400 TLGNKN

-454 SERQTKT
+454 SERQGKT

-555 PKDAML
+555 PKDALL

-570 LKKKLE
+570 LRKKLL
-576 EGEEISGSET
+576 EGEEISGSDLT
-586 SDSEEED
+586 GSED
-593 DDGEIGEEKRKKR
+593 DDEEGEEGENGEKRKKR
-606 RGKKK
+606 RGSSSSSDSTCSVIEKPLDKSLANQPGRKK
-611 VSPDKMVEMQ
+611 VSPEKMVEMQ
-621 AKIEEERKALET
+621 AKIEEERKALEA

-664 SLLEKLSALEKKV
+664 TLLEKLSALEKKV

-689 EQEKLLEES
+689 EQERLLEES
-698 NMELEE
+698 NCELEE

-724 DIEEKYTNLQEE
+724 DIEEKYTSLQEE

-785 QILIIDN
+785 QMLIIDN
-792 FIPQDYQ
+792 FIPQEYQ

-832 VLDKKE
+832 VPDKKE

-867 PRTSKGRS
+867 PRTSKGGKS
-875 RPKTGRRK
+875 RPKTGRKK
-883 RSAKPGAVIDSLLQ
+883 RSSKTEAGIDSLLQ

>member
-1 MDSVM
+1 MPSNKLDKPEK
-6 LGVEEKQSCRS
+6 VE
-17 LVRACGAL
+17 
-25 PNPLE
+25 
-30 IPQSPVSPS
+30 VS
-39 EPVGPRSMSPVTP
+39 
-52 HSPRCP
+52 
-58 SYEPCH
+58 
-64 PSQPRAVP
+64 
-72 VVNPVTPHSPALSP
+72 
-86 LPRCPRSPAAPDR
+86 
-99 AQLAP
+99 
-104 PARRSHAD
+104 
-112 GTLRPPPA
+112 
-120 LRRCHWLR
+120 
-128 YPRPRLSPPAVGRA
+128 
-142 AAAARGGR
+142 
-150 QRGGARRR
+150 
-158 GAVIVP
+158 
-164 RCRRL
+164 
-169 ARLPRPPSPSPCR
+169 
-182 PRECLLTT
+182 
-190 FIIRASKF
+190 
-198 VLINK
+198 
-203 AEKPDRPESC
+203 

-226 DREKATGYK
+226 EKEK
-235 MAVNVDE
+235 MMAHKQAVAVDE
-242 MRGTITVHK
+242 IRGTITVNK
-251 TDSSNE
+251 LDMTSE

-328 AHIFGHIAKAEG
+328 AHVFGHIAKAEG
-340 DTRFLVRVSY
+340 DTSVFFVISY

-361 LGKDQTQRLEVK
+361 LGKDQMQRLEVK

-382 KDLSAYVVNNADD
+382 KDLSGYVVNNADD

-426 ITIECSEKGVDGNM
+426 ITIECSEKGVDGDQ

-454 SERQTKT
+454 SERQGKT

-555 PKDAML
+555 PKDALL
-561 RQFQKEIEE
+561 RQFQKEIED

-576 EGEEISGSET
+576 EGT
-586 SDSEEED
+586 PHQFLKQWED
-593 DDGEIGEEKRKKR
+593 RNDEHWR
-606 RGKKK
+606 KK

-621 AKIEEERKALET
+621 AKIEEERKALEA

-652 EKDLLKAQQEHQ
+652 EKDLLKAQQEHHL
-664 SLLEKLSALEKKV
+664 LLEKLSALEKRV

-698 NMELEE
+698 NNELEE
-704 RRKRAEQLRK
+704 RRKRAEQLRR

-724 DIEEKYTNLQEE
+724 DIEEKYTSLQEE

-759 DLQQEHQREIEGL
+759 DLQQEHHREIEGL

-785 QILIIDN
+785 QMLIIDN
-792 FIPQDYQ
+792 FIPQEYQ
-799 EMIENYVHWN
+799 EMVENYVHWN

-832 VLDKKE
+832 VSDKKE

-851 AYTEESLRQSL
+851 AYTEESMRQSL

-867 PRTSKGRS
+867 PRTSKSGKS

-883 RSAKPGAVIDSLLQ
+883 RSSKPEAVIESLLQ

>member
-1 MDSVM
+1 MCYR
-6 LGVEEKQSCRS
+6 Q
-17 LVRACGAL
+17 A
-25 PNPLE
+25 
-30 IPQSPVSPS
+30 VS
-39 EPVGPRSMSPVTP
+39 
-52 HSPRCP
+52 
-58 SYEPCH
+58 
-64 PSQPRAVP
+64 
-72 VVNPVTPHSPALSP
+72 
-86 LPRCPRSPAAPDR
+86 
-99 AQLAP
+99 
-104 PARRSHAD
+104 
-112 GTLRPPPA
+112 
-120 LRRCHWLR
+120 
-128 YPRPRLSPPAVGRA
+128 
-142 AAAARGGR
+142 
-150 QRGGARRR
+150 
-158 GAVIVP
+158 
-164 RCRRL
+164 
-169 ARLPRPPSPSPCR
+169 
-182 PRECLLTT
+182 
-190 FIIRASKF
+190 
-198 VLINK
+198 
-203 AEKPDRPESC
+203 
-213 DNVKVVVRCRPLN
+213 
-226 DREKATGYK
+226 
-235 MAVNVDE
+235 VDE

-270 DSKQLDVY
+270 ESKQLDVY

-454 SERQTKT
+454 SERQAKT

-555 PKDAML
+555 PKDALL

-576 EGEEISGSET
+576 EGEEISGSDI
-586 SDSEEED
+586 SGSEED
-593 DDGEIGEEKRKKR
+593 DDEECEVGEDGEKRKKR
-606 RGKKK
+606 RDQAGKKK

-621 AKIEEERKALET
+621 AKIDEERKALET

-704 RRKRAEQLRK
+704 RRKRAEQLRR

-724 DIEEKYTNLQEE
+724 DIEEKYTSLQEE

-745 KVWTMLMAAKSEMA
+745 KVWTMLMAAKSETA

-785 QILIIDN
+785 QMLIIDN

-832 VLDKKE
+832 VPDKKE

-867 PRTSKGRS
+867 PRTSKGKA
-875 RPKTGRRK
+875 RPKMGRRK
-883 RSAKPGAVIDSLLQ
+883 RSAKPETVIDSLLH

>member
-1 MDSVM
+1 M
-6 LGVEEKQSCRS
+6 
-17 LVRACGAL
+17 
-25 PNPLE
+25 P
-30 IPQSPVSPS
+30 
-39 EPVGPRSMSPVTP
+39 
-52 HSPRCP
+52 
-58 SYEPCH
+58 
-64 PSQPRAVP
+64 
-72 VVNPVTPHSPALSP
+72 
-86 LPRCPRSPAAPDR
+86 
-99 AQLAP
+99 
-104 PARRSHAD
+104 
-112 GTLRPPPA
+112 
-120 LRRCHWLR
+120 
-128 YPRPRLSPPAVGRA
+128 
-142 AAAARGGR
+142 
-150 QRGGARRR
+150 
-158 GAVIVP
+158 
-164 RCRRL
+164 
-169 ARLPRPPSPSPCR
+169 
-182 PRECLLTT
+182 
-190 FIIRASKF
+190 
-198 VLINK
+198 INK
-203 AEKPDRPESC
+203 SEKPESC

-226 DREKATGYK
+226 EREKSMCYK
-235 MAVNVDE
+235 QAVSVDE

-270 DSKQLDVY
+270 ESKQLDVY

-454 SERQTKT
+454 SERQAKT

-555 PKDAML
+555 PKDALL

-576 EGEEISGSET
+576 EGEEISGSDI
-586 SDSEEED
+586 SGSEEED
-593 DDGEIGEEKRKKR
+593 DEEGEVGEDGEKRKKR

-621 AKIEEERKALET
+621 AKIDEERKALET

-704 RRKRAEQLRK
+704 RRKRAEQLRR

-724 DIEEKYTNLQEE
+724 DIEEKYTSLQEE

-785 QILIIDN
+785 QMLIIDN

-832 VLDKKE
+832 APDKKE

-844 DLSHVYL
+844 DISHVYL

-867 PRTSKGRS
+867 PRTSKGKA

-883 RSAKPGAVIDSLLQ
+883 AFMFSFSFLQTESVLQSLKL